1 MVFSPE
7 PHPILSGVLGLLSLP
22 RFLLLIC
29 MLPVIPGCAP
39 LGGVAM
45 LTSGVGSATASGIE
59 RSFDGASIKTFS
71 NTAAN
76 VAAASEA
83 TLRKMGFDID
93 TTTPGDDGITLR
105 AHSARRDVKIKII
118 PIARRAARLR
128 IDVDSGWIFSED
140 PATATEIMLQTSRR
154 LPAPD

>member
-59 RSFDGASIKTFS
+59 RSFD
-71 NTAAN
+71 
-76 VAAASEA
+76 
-83 TLRKMGFDID
+83 
-93 TTTPGDDGITLR
+93 PGDDGITLR